1 MNGFSSINKATWFV
15 RCGKAL
21 QSLGGV
27 FALLLLCL
35 PAYSQ
40 GGSARILGTVS
51 DQSGGVVAGATVS
64 VLDTERGVTR
74 TLTTDDAGEYN
85 APNLI
90 PGSYVVRV
98 EANGFKKIERA
109 GIVLEVGKEVRVDL
123 TVQPGEQAQTVTV
136 TEAAPLGGNQQCH
149 PGRHAQ

>member
-1 MNGFSSINKATWFV
+1 MKGLSSIRKTAWEG
-15 RCGKAL
+15 RCREAMQL
-21 QSLGGV
+21 LGGV

-40 GGSARILGTVS
+40 GSSARILGTVS

-90 PGSYVVRV
+90 PGTYTIR
-98 EANGFKKIERA
+98 G
-109 GIVLEVGKEVRVDL
+109 
-123 TVQPGEQAQTVTV
+123 
-136 TEAAPLGGNQQCH
+136 EAA
-149 PGRHAQ
+149 

>member
-1 MNGFSSINKATWFV
+1 MKGLSSMRKTTWEV
-15 RCGKAL
+15 RCRKAMQL
-21 QSLGGV
+21 LGGV

-40 GGSARILGTVS
+40 GSSARILGTVS

-90 PGSYVVRV
+90 PGTYTIR
-98 EANGFKKIERA
+98 G
-109 GIVLEVGKEVRVDL
+109 
-123 TVQPGEQAQTVTV
+123 
-136 TEAAPLGGNQQCH
+136 EAA
-149 PGRHAQ
+149 